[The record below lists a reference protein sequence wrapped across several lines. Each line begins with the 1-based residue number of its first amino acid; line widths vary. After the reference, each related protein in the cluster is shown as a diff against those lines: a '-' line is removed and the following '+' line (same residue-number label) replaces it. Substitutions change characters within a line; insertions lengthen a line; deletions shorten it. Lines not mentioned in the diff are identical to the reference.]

1 MDFAKIQPTLGRELS
16 VSKNMLNDDFVSL
29 IENND
34 LSELMFEEKQK
45 ELDAN
50 IKKEQEYFDYIQN
63 NPEEFKKNDKLKVL
77 TAPVLHGQIRFYYF
91 DEKKVKQNKQMHLS
105 SEKPN
110 ILVFD
115 ESGGS
120 KKRKDNK
127 IDDFLNNSIRVFG
140 NVYMKKD

>member
-1 MDFAKIQPTLGRELS
+1 MNKAVIILAHPNMEESRVNKRWIEEVSGYTDKIT
-16 VSKNMLNDDFVSL
+16 VH
-29 IENND
+29 D
-34 LSELMFEEKQK
+34 LYKEYSEWSI
-45 ELDAN
+45 N

-127 IDDFLNNSIRVFG
+127 IDAFLKDSIRIFG